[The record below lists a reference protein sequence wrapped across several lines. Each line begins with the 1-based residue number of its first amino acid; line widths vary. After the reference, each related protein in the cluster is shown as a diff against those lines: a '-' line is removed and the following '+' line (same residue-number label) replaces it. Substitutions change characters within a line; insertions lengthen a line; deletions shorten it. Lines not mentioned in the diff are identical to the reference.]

1 MIDTKDSEWLTEFT
15 ARTAAAREKEALK
28 AHSAEQRCCRNGH
41 NYLFPDIIHPDTGGI
56 FDAGIVG
63 RYRIVPMA
71 VCPECRVRV
80 EEKETKNNIEAS
92 WRL

>member
-1 MIDTKDSEWLTEFT
+1 MIDTKDSEWLTEFA
-15 ARTAAAREKEALK
+15 ARAAAAREKEALK
-28 AHSAEQRCCRNGH
+28 AHSAEQCCCRNGH
-41 NYLFPDIIHPDTGGI
+41 NYLFPDIIHPDAGGI

-80 EEKETKNNIEAS
+80 EEKK
-92 WRL
+92 